1 MHQQIRTVPA
11 RPSADLVD
19 PSADLK
25 PAADLVEFLGVLAAA
40 GLSIKSAGGSNL
52 HSGGEF
58 AFGLL
63 DDEYEKAMG
72 VLTQERYQ
80 PRLVDVDYRAIPDEA
95 GELLRFV
102 TEVTQRNLEAKREIL
117 DIAIGVPDADGLIQV
132 QVYSGSK

>member
-11 RPSADLVD
+11 RS
-19 PSADLK
+19 
-25 PAADLVEFLGVLAAA
+25 AADLVAFLTVLAEA

-52 HSGGEF
+52 SSGGEF

-63 DDEYEKAMG
+63 DDEYDHAMDVLRKA
-72 VLTQERYQ
+72 RYK
-80 PRLVDVDYRAIPDEA
+80 PRLVEVDYRAIPDEA

-102 TEVTQRNLEAKREIL
+102 TEITKQNLEAKREIL
-117 DIAIGVPDADGLIQV
+117 DIAIGVPDANGLIQV